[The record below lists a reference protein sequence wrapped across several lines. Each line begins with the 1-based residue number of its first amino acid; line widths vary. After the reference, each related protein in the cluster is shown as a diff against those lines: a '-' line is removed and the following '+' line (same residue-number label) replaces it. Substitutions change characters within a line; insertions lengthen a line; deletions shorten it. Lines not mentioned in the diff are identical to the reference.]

1 MFARVRA
8 CPYCNSQESRLFG
21 HRLGH
26 RIVRCGRCGSLFK
39 DLTPAEFSELHAHA
53 FTDNVFL
60 ERVVAVNAHKP
71 DIRTWRQFAPL
82 LPPGPLL
89 EVGPGAGHVL
99 AAARDDGREVY
110 GLESSAVHRDF
121 IRKTWGIETLAD
133 SPESLVDMAPPFAA
147 VLAFNTIEHMYD
159 LETTFRFL
167 GERLRPG
174 GTILVSTCNA
184 DCAIL
189 PLVGPYWAM
198 LKVPDH
204 VSIPSAEGLRKL
216 GARTGLSTERV
227 WTGEYPLE
235 TPIGILVA
243 ARDWWRERR
252 GPAGG
257 HSSSNGDVTQDPGD
271 PDPMPSDGLSAQR
284 RILRRTMELAR
295 GVDPSYRLTARLGRA
310 AAIRGL
316 FRKPS

>member
-1 MFARVRA
+1 VRS
-8 CPYCNSQESRLFG
+8 CPYCDSKEGRLFG

-26 RIVRCGRCGSLFK
+26 RIVRCSACGSLFK
-39 DLTPAEFSELHAHA
+39 DLTPDEFTDLHAHA
-53 FTDNVFL
+53 FTDRIFIDGI
-60 ERVVAVNAHKP
+60 VAVNAHKP

-82 LPPGPLL
+82 LSPGPVL
-89 EVGPGAGHVL
+89 EVGPGSGHVL

-121 IRKTWGIETLAD
+121 IRKTWGIDTLVD
-133 SPESLVDMAPPFAA
+133 SPESLAAVAPPFGS
-147 VLAFNTIEHMYD
+147 VLAFNTIEHVYD
-159 LETTFRFL
+159 LETMFRFL
-167 GERLRPG
+167 GDRLRPG

-189 PLVGPYWAM
+189 PVVGPYWAM

-204 VSIPSAEGLRKL
+204 VSIPSAEGLRRL
-216 GARTGLSTERV
+216 GARTGLAAERV

-243 ARDWWRERR
+243 ARDWLRERR
-252 GPAGG
+252 APA
-257 HSSSNGDVTQDPGD
+257 HETPTPNGAAAQDPA
-271 PDPMPSDGLSAQR
+271 SSARSAGRGALTQR
-284 RILRRTMELAR
+284 RIVRRVMDLAR
-295 GVDPSYRLTARLGRA
+295 GIDPSHRLTARFGRA